1 MRRTRLILVTTLVLS
16 GLVPALI
23 TQAARPQQAGE
34 LDELWFGTFVSP
46 PLVDWFNQMARVDDL
61 ASVKAGGVE
70 MLGQITAGQKQVVF
84 ASVAEA
90 EQLVPTLADQID
102 IIGYDLEHWPATP
115 DEEQADPVAAAQR
128 MRELAQRYDL
138 EVTLGPD
145 RRFAVDYG
153 AEMAPYADRFILQL
167 QRLQDDTE
175 KTLDFAQPL
184 IQELRQANT
193 DLQISVVFRPDA
205 NNVEQL
211 LALVNLLKEDID
223 GVSILSTPAAVESVQ
238 AFVNGLRSA
247 EASASTVP
255 TVAATPTTPP
265 TPLASPTPAPLP
277 TPTPLPTQC
286 TWPTGI
292 VLTGSGL
299 TAILMRR
306 RRRAGT

>member
-1 MRRTRLILVTTLVLS
+1 
-16 GLVPALI
+16 
-23 TQAARPQQAGE
+23 
-34 LDELWFGTFVSP
+34 
-46 PLVDWFNQMARVDDL
+46 
-61 ASVKAGGVE
+61 

-167 QRLQDDTE
+167 QRLQDDTD

-265 TPLASPTPAPLP
+265 TPLASPPPAPQPPP
-277 TPTPLPTQC
+277 TPQPPPPACPATLSD
-286 TWPTGI
+286 
-292 VLTGSGL
+292 L
-299 TAILMRR
+299 
-306 RRRAGT
+306 